1 MCASWQ
7 KGELVLMFHT
17 LAKCRRQG
25 WVVIGSHRGL
35 APALHLG
42 VLEDFLKEHG
52 NLYTALEK
60 SEQNRCHR
68 NHLEARM
75 SPNDATMN

>member
-42 VLEDFLKEHG
+42 CTRRLPQGAWQFV
-52 NLYTALEK
+52 YCT
-60 SEQNRCHR
+60 
-68 NHLEARM
+68 
-75 SPNDATMN
+75 

>member
-1 MCASWQ
+1 MCASWW
-7 KGELVLMFHT
+7 KGGLVLMFHT
-17 LAKCRRQG
+17 LAKSGWQG
-25 WVVIGSHRGL
+25 WVVIGSHRGP

-60 SEQNRCHR
+60 SEQKLLNKEL
-68 NHLEARM
+68 NKF
-75 SPNDATMN
+75 